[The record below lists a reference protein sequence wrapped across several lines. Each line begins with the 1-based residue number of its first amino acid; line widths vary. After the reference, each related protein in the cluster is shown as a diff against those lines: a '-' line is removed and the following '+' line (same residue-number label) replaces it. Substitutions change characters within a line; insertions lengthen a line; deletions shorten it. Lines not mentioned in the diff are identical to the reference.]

1 MKQLTPTPHQS
12 LPKEWWSF
20 KVQYDCIHNRS
31 KSEKLYGPKNGG
43 DYASFRRRTH

>member
-1 MKQLTPTPHQS
+1 MKQLTPTPRQS

-31 KSEKLYGPKNGG
+31 KLEKPYGRLHENI
-43 DYASFRRRTH
+43 YALRRRTN